1 MTVLEDSSLAEAA
14 VPSEGDKGAVV
25 GCVREGDSD
34 AVCDLDW
41 ALAELESRRICLGS
55 VLTSIPNSFPSFRT
69 AVEELIWPGKNSD
82 SSSSRVSKKV
92 SCSSVTV
99 DIFSWVV

>member
-34 AVCDLDW
+34 PVCDLD
-41 ALAELESRRICLGS
+41 
-55 VLTSIPNSFPSFRT
+55 
-69 AVEELIWPGKNSD
+69 
-82 SSSSRVSKKV
+82 
-92 SCSSVTV
+92 
-99 DIFSWVV
+99 